1 MRIKGSLA
9 VMICS
14 LLLGHSSAAVAAEK
28 LNPSATEGQLVAL
41 AKSLKGVSIGDKLLV
56 KLKNGK
62 SIKGKFG
69 GVSLAGLKLSRRGK
83 STEITEQEV
92 RQVYELVRKSPA
104 KQIVIGAAVGLGA
117 IVISHAFIR
126 EARVVGAH
134 DIGAIGISSGLG
146 ALVGWAI
153 GKRGR
158 RRVLIYNADIAGDAR
173 TTK

>member
-1 MRIKGSLA
+1 MRIKGSLT
-9 VMICS
+9 VMVCS

-28 LNPSATEGQLVAL
+28 LNPSATEGQMVAL

-69 GVSLAGLKLSRRGK
+69 GVSLAGLKLFRRGK

-104 KQIVIGAAVGLGA
+104 KQIVIGAAVGLGV
-117 IVISHAFIR
+117 ILISHAFIR
-126 EARVVGAH
+126 DARVVGAH
-134 DIGAIGISSGLG
+134 DIDAIGVSSGLG

-153 GKRGR
+153 GKRGYR
-158 RRVLIYNADIAGDAR
+158 ILIYNADIAGDAR